1 MGEHEIDM
9 GNLKTD
15 TPFAEAGSAAKGE
28 ELAEKDTNRVEA
40 FSDGVFAVAL
50 TLLVVS
56 LTVPEIGANRAVS
69 ARALFQ
75 ALAGQWPQ
83 FVAFAASFF
92 SVLLLWISHHQTFA
106 MIRRTSRH
114 LMLANGL
121 LLFLVTLIP
130 FPTAVLAR
138 YIQTP
143 GGSVVAALYAGVFL
157 LITASFIL
165 LWHVLLSQPGM
176 LKNSLTD
183 AQKRDHPAQEH
194 AGSRALRRG
203 RRRCLLAALPDR
215 SDLHL
220 PLGLLGRRWRQL
232 LTGTRT
238 LNNGSDKTVRSLCLY
253 S

>member
-1 MGEHEIDM
+1 MGEHETDM
-9 GNLKTD
+9 GDLKTD
-15 TPFAEAGSAAKGE
+15 IPFAEAGPTAKSE

-69 ARALFQ
+69 ARELLQALFR
-75 ALAGQWPQ
+75 QWPQ

-106 MIRRTSRH
+106 MIRRTSRS

-130 FPTAVLAR
+130 FPTAMLAR

-143 GGSVVAALYAGVFL
+143 GGSVAAALYAGVFL
-157 LITASFIL
+157 LITASFML
-165 LWHVLLSQPGM
+165 LWHVILSQPGL
-176 LKNSLTD
+176 LKSSLPD
-183 AQKRDHPAQEH
+183 VQKRD
-194 AGSRALRRG
+194 LRR
-203 RRRCLLAALPDR
+203 RRVLGFACYVVAVGVAFWQPYLTVLICILLAVYWVVIGDSSR
-215 SDLHL
+215 
-220 PLGLLGRRWRQL
+220 PLQ
-232 LTGTRT
+232 
-238 LNNGSDKTVRSLCLY
+238 GSCPGDHGV
-253 S
+253 

>member
-1 MGEHEIDM
+1 MRSYE
-9 GNLKTD
+9 TD
-15 TPFAEAGSAAKGE
+15 TGNERTETPSVDARLSAQGDDAAK
-28 ELAEKDTNRVEA
+28 KDTDRVEA

-56 LTVPEIGANRAVS
+56 LTVPEIGAGRAAS
-69 ARALFQ
+69 ASALLQ
-75 ALAGQWPQ
+75 ALAKQWPQ

-92 SVLLLWISHHQTFA
+92 SVLLLWVSHHQTFA

-143 GGSVVAALYAGVFL
+143 GGSVVAALYAGVLL

-165 LWHVLLSQPGM
+165 LWHVVLSKPGM
-176 LKNSLTD
+176 LKKEMTD
-183 AQKRDHPAQEH
+183 AQKR
-194 AGSRALRRG
+194 ALQRRNT
-203 RRRCLLAALPDR
+203 
-215 SDLHL
+215 
-220 PLGLLGRRWRQL
+220 LGLLPYVVAVGVAFWQPY
-232 LTGTRT
+232 LT
-238 LNNGSDKTVRSLCLY
+238 VIMCICLSVY
-253 S
+253 WVAAGGDS

>member
-1 MGEHEIDM
+1 MDDPR
-9 GNLKTD
+9 TD
-15 TPFAEAGSAAKGE
+15 VPLAEADPAERDGDA
-28 ELAEKDTNRVEA
+28 AEKDTGRVEA

-56 LTVPEIGANRAVS
+56 LGVPEVGAGRAVS
-69 ARALFQ
+69 ARVLLH

-92 SVLLLWISHHQTFA
+92 SVLLLWVSHHQTFA

-130 FPTAVLAR
+130 FPTAALAR

-143 GGSVVAALYAGVFL
+143 GGSVVAALYAGVFF
-157 LITASFIL
+157 LITAAFVL
-165 LWHVLLSQPGM
+165 LWHVVLSRPGM

-183 AQKRDHPAQEH
+183 AQKGAIQ
-194 AGSRALRRG
+194 RRNI
-203 RRRCLLAALPDR
+203 
-215 SDLHL
+215 
-220 PLGLLGRRWRQL
+220 LGLIPYVLAVGAAFWQPY
-232 LTGTRT
+232 LTVLICIALSVYWVFAG
-238 LNNGSDKTVRSLCLY
+238 GDS
-253 S
+253 

>member
-1 MGEHEIDM
+1 MDDFQ
-9 GNLKTD
+9 TD
-15 TPFAEAGSAAKGE
+15 APFSGPAEKGGGRIE
-28 ELAEKDTNRVEA
+28 ERVKAAEKDTDRVEA

-56 LTVPEIGANRAVS
+56 LAVPEIGASRAVS
-69 ARALFQ
+69 ARALLR

-157 LITASFIL
+157 LITAAFVL
-165 LWHVLLSQPGM
+165 LWHVVLSEPGM
-176 LKNSLTD
+176 LRNSLTD
-183 AQKRDHPAQEH
+183 AQKRTIQ
-194 AGSRALRRG
+194 RRNT
-203 RRRCLLAALPDR
+203 
-215 SDLHL
+215 
-220 PLGLLGRRWRQL
+220 LGLIPYVVAVGVAFWQPYLTVLICISLSVYWVAAAATPDGPEGRAPVSR
-232 LTGTRT
+232 GA
-238 LNNGSDKTVRSLCLY
+238 
-253 S
+253 

>member
-1 MGEHEIDM
+1 MDDVKADAASAG
-9 GNLKTD
+9 
-15 TPFAEAGSAAKGE
+15 AGSAEKGGD
-28 ELAEKDTNRVEA
+28 LAEKETNRVEA

-56 LTVPEIGANRAVS
+56 LTVPEIDANRSVS
-69 ARALFQ
+69 ARELLH

-83 FVAFAASFF
+83 FIAFAASFF

-106 MIRRTSRH
+106 LIRRTSRH

-130 FPTAVLAR
+130 FPTAALAR

-165 LWHVLLSQPGM
+165 LWHVILSQPGM
-176 LKNSLTD
+176 LRNGLTD
-183 AQKRDHPAQEH
+183 AQKRAIQ
-194 AGSRALRRG
+194 RRNT
-203 RRRCLLAALPDR
+203 
-215 SDLHL
+215 
-220 PLGLLGRRWRQL
+220 LGLVPYVLAVGAAFWQPY
-232 LTGTRT
+232 LTV
-238 LNNGSDKTVRSLCLY
+238 LICISLSVY
-253 S
+253 WVAAGGDS

>member
-1 MGEHEIDM
+1 MGD
-9 GNLKTD
+9 LKTD
-15 TPFAEAGSAAKGE
+15 IPFAEAGPTAKGE

-56 LTVPEIGANRAVS
+56 LAVPEIGASRAVS
-69 ARALFQ
+69 ARALLQ
-75 ALAGQWPQ
+75 ALSGQWPQ

-143 GGSVVAALYAGVFL
+143 GGSVAAALYAGVFL
-157 LITASFIL
+157 LITAAFVM
-165 LWHVLLSQPGM
+165 LWQVVLSRPGM
-176 LKNSLTD
+176 LRTALTD
-183 AQKRDHPAQEH
+183 AEK
-194 AGSRALRRG
+194 RALQRRNT
-203 RRRCLLAALPDR
+203 
-215 SDLHL
+215 
-220 PLGLLGRRWRQL
+220 LGLVPYVVAVGVAFWQPY
-232 LTGTRT
+232 LTV
-238 LNNGSDKTVRSLCLY
+238 LICISLSVY
-253 S
+253 WVVSGGDS

>member
-1 MGEHEIDM
+1 MTDM
-9 GNLKTD
+9 ETD
-15 TPFAEAGSAAKGE
+15 VRYEEPDLAGQNGDQAE
-28 ELAEKDTNRVEA
+28 AEKDTGRVEA

-56 LTVPEIGANRAVS
+56 LTVPELS
-69 ARALFQ
+69 ATRTVDARSLLRAL
-75 ALAGQWPQ
+75 ASQWPQ

-157 LITASFIL
+157 LITAAFVL
-165 LWHVLLSQPGM
+165 LWRVILSEPGM
-176 LKNSLTD
+176 LGISLTD
-183 AQKRDHPAQEH
+183 TQKRAIQRKNTMGLIPYVVAI
-194 AGSRALRRG
+194 G
-203 RRRCLLAALPDR
+203 LAFWQPY
-215 SDLHL
+215 
-220 PLGLLGRRWRQL
+220 
-232 LTGTRT
+232 LTV
-238 LNNGSDKTVRSLCLY
+238 LICISLSVY
-253 S
+253 WVATGGDA

>member
-1 MGEHEIDM
+1 M
-9 GNLKTD
+9 
-15 TPFAEAGSAAKGE
+15 AARNTEDPADNGGPA
-28 ELAEKDTNRVEA
+28 AEKDTGRVEA

-56 LTVPEIGANRAVS
+56 LAVPEIGAGRAVDG
-69 ARALFQ
+69 RALLR
-75 ALAGQWPQ
+75 ALAAQWPQ

-165 LWHVLLSQPGM
+165 LWRVVLSEPRM
-176 LKNSLTD
+176 LIGSLTD
-183 AQKRDHPAQEH
+183 AQKRAFQ
-194 AGSRALRRG
+194 RKNT
-203 RRRCLLAALPDR
+203 
-215 SDLHL
+215 
-220 PLGLLGRRWRQL
+220 LGLIPYVVAVAVAFWQPY
-232 LTGTRT
+232 LTV
-238 LNNGSDKTVRSLCLY
+238 LICISLSVY
-253 S
+253 WVASGGNS

>member
-1 MGEHEIDM
+1 M
-9 GNLKTD
+9 
-15 TPFAEAGSAAKGE
+15 PSAEAFSTAHGE
-28 ELAEKDTNRVEA
+28 ELAEKDTDRLEA

-56 LTVPEIGANRAVS
+56 LAVPEIGAGRAVS

-165 LWHVLLSQPGM
+165 LWHVVLSRPGM
-176 LKNSLTD
+176 LREDMTDVQKRTLQRRNSLGLV
-183 AQKRDHPAQEH
+183 PYV
-194 AGSRALRRG
+194 
-203 RRRCLLAALPDR
+203 LAVGAAFWQPY
-215 SDLHL
+215 
-220 PLGLLGRRWRQL
+220 
-232 LTGTRT
+232 LTV
-238 LNNGSDKTVRSLCLY
+238 LICISLSVY
-253 S
+253 WVVSGGDS

>member
-1 MGEHEIDM
+1 M
-9 GNLKTD
+9 
-15 TPFAEAGSAAKGE
+15 
-28 ELAEKDTNRVEA
+28 EA

-56 LTVPEIGANRAVS
+56 LAVPEIGRAGPE
-69 ARALFQ
+69 RPRPLQ

-157 LITASFIL
+157 LITGSSSCSGTSPCRSRGCSAGR
-165 LWHVLLSQPGM
+165 SQ
-176 LKNSLTD
+176 
-183 AQKRDHPAQEH
+183 R
-194 AGSRALRRG
+194 
-203 RRRCLLAALPDR
+203 
-215 SDLHL
+215 
-220 PLGLLGRRWRQL
+220 
-232 LTGTRT
+232 
-238 LNNGSDKTVRSLCLY
+238 
-253 S
+253 